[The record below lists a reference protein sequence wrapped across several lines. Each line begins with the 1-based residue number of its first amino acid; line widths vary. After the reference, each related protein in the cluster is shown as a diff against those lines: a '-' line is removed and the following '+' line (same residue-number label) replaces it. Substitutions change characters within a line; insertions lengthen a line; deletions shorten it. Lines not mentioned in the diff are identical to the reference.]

1 MAATLDDVLLETD
14 DKMNKSVDFL
24 RQQFAGL
31 RTGKA
36 SAALVENLSVSYYG
50 SNVRLRELSNI
61 STPEVRLIVINAY
74 DPSALPAI
82 EKAIIAANLG
92 VTPLN
97 DGRVIRIP
105 IPELSEERRKELIK
119 VARQMT
125 EKSRVAVRSI
135 RQEAN
140 EQVKTLQKESAITED
155 EKMQGLE
162 SVQNYTNDYIAKMD
176 QMLADKEKE
185 MLTF

>member
-1 MAATLDDVLLETD
+1 
-14 DKMNKSVDFL
+14 
-24 RQQFAGL
+24 
-31 RTGKA
+31 
-36 SAALVENLSVSYYG
+36 
-50 SNVRLRELSNI
+50 
-61 STPEVRLIVINAY
+61 
-74 DPSALPAI
+74 
-82 EKAIIAANLG
+82 
-92 VTPLN
+92 
-97 DGRVIRIP
+97 
-105 IPELSEERRKELIK
+105 
-119 VARQMT
+119 MT

-155 EKMQGLE
+155 EKTQGME

>member
-1 MAATLDDVLLETD
+1 
-14 DKMNKSVDFL
+14 
-24 RQQFAGL
+24 
-31 RTGKA
+31 
-36 SAALVENLSVSYYG
+36 
-50 SNVRLRELSNI
+50 
-61 STPEVRLIVINAY
+61 
-74 DPSALPAI
+74 
-82 EKAIIAANLG
+82 
-92 VTPLN
+92 
-97 DGRVIRIP
+97 
-105 IPELSEERRKELIK
+105 

-155 EKMQGLE
+155 EKTQGME